1 MAKYF
6 DYLEEYGEALQN
18 RLGIGSLSTKVA
30 FWRKN
35 GLDDPD
41 GAVVECRKV
50 IEKALTAL
58 IDDESATAGMRLVD
72 MVGYVSDQGLID
84 SSLMLKIE
92 EIRRLGNQGA
102 HDSVKAIDAK
112 MSMELLDD
120 VLRASISLLE
130 IDDQHEPVAT
140 VSEDVMFVALT
151 QEEGASLTRRA
162 RTAALLS
169 DDASVER
176 DARAAVGE
184 AAKRAEM
191 VEDGLDEVQQ
201 LLEKATAL
209 RNESTFSEKIDDIL
223 DALDDV
229 VGAPRA
235 NAEVA
240 KEEVEGVQRQVD
252 EILREHDFIEKLLRG
267 GGQATDDQLEIMA
280 FPRTATTSTSILQVA
295 GGAGTGKTLC
305 LLAKLIREVDPPQME
320 MLDGPSRKALFLC
333 FNKNLVTYVRGLLKN
348 YPGVEGK
355 IVVDNFDRYVNQ
367 LAKPKPDGTDF
378 EPYGNDVRYPGGFR
392 IYYEK
397 ASPDEASLL
406 ARAMD
411 EVAALHPDQAG
422 AYYLDSSV
430 EDNLQWVNAELEWLE
445 GRFED
450 ARSANPGYLTIR
462 RTGRGTQ
469 HLPNERIREVI
480 LEVWDTYRDLLDQ
493 EGHYTIGQATRRLL
507 DSTSLPSF
515 DAIAIDEV
523 QDFSL
528 RAIQLVLK
536 FRASPSSRVY
546 ISGDENQKIYQRDFT
561 WKELDSGI
569 KGYTITLKKNMRNSY
584 SIRNFAERM
593 LGGQAGYED
602 ACDGVSV
609 LRADVYGMARGIQQI
624 VGDGTQETT
633 VFIGD
638 TGKWKDALWGASLRL
653 NSFKGSG
660 GAAQPGF
667 YLLGNLTGKGLE
679 FDNVVVDC
687 STMVGD
693 DAEAEKRLRY
703 VHFTRARKRL
713 VVCYE
718 GDPPELL
725 REHYPDF
732 L

>member
-18 RLGIGSLSTKVA
+18 RLSLDNLSTKVA

-58 IDDESATAGMRLVD
+58 IDDESATEGMRLVD
-72 MVGYVSDQGLID
+72 MVGYVSDQGMIGN
-84 SSLMLKIE
+84 SLMLKIE
-92 EIRRLGNQGA
+92 EIRRLGNRGA
-102 HDSVKAIDAK
+102 HDSVKVVDAE
-112 MSMELLDD
+112 MSMELRDD
-120 VLRASISLLE
+120 VLGASISLLG
-130 IDDQHEPVAT
+130 IDDWYEPVAT

-151 QEEGASLTRRA
+151 QEESASLARRA

-169 DDASVER
+169 DDASVEKSIEV
-176 DARAAVGE
+176 AMAEATKLTE
-184 AAKRAEM
+184 AA
-191 VEDGLDEVQQ
+191 EDRLHKMRD
-201 LLEKATAL
+201 LLEKAAELNDESDLPDEIHAL
-209 RNESTFSEKIDDIL
+209 LERTDGNIRVPKACTGAAKEKIES
-223 DALDDV
+223 A
-229 VGAPRA
+229 
-235 NAEVA
+235 
-240 KEEVEGVQRQVD
+240 QRQVD
-252 EILREHDFIEKLLRG
+252 EVLKEHDFIEKLLRG
-267 GGQATDDQLEIMA
+267 TGQATDDQLEVMA
-280 FPRTATTSTSILQVA
+280 FPRTAGSSTSILQIA

-305 LLAKLIREVDPPQME
+305 LLAKLIREVDPPQMD
-320 MLDGPSRKALFLC
+320 MFDGPSKKALFLC
-333 FNKNLVTYVRGLLKN
+333 FNTNLKDYVRGLLKN

-397 ASPDEASLL
+397 ESPDEASLL
-406 ARAMD
+406 AQAMD

-462 RTGRGTQ
+462 RTGRGAQ

-480 LEVWDTYRDLLDQ
+480 LEVWDTYRDLLDR
-493 EGHYTIGQATRRLL
+493 EGRYTIGQATRRLL
-507 DSTSLPSF
+507 DSASLPSF

-523 QDFSL
+523 QDLSL
-528 RAIQLVLK
+528 RSIQLVLK

-609 LRADVYGMARGIQQI
+609 IKANAYETVREVQRL
-624 VGDGTQETT
+624 VGDSAQETT
-633 VFIGD
+633 VFIGN
-638 TGKWKDALWGASLRL
+638 KWEAALRDMGLRQNKYE
-653 NSFKGSG
+653 NSKGGSR
-660 GAAQPGF
+660 PGYYTLR
-667 YLLGNLTGKGLE
+667 YLKGKGLE